1 MTILILGMLG
11 LVLVHMV
18 PWSPSLRAGLVSRL
32 GDNGYRGLFAMLS
45 LGALA
50 LVVIGKSGA
59 PFSVVWEPPRELQ
72 HLTRLLVLVGFIL
85 LPAAHMPG
93 NIKRFT
99 RHPMLWGVV
108 CWGVGH
114 LLANGDL
121 ASIIL
126 FGGFTAYSLAAM
138 ASANARG
145 AVKATARVPFN
156 RDIMVVVAGLVAY
169 AALTWFHG
177 ALFGYPLL
185 G

>member
-1 MTILILGMLG
+1 MTLLLLGMLG
-11 LVLVHMV
+11 FVAVHMV
-18 PWSPSLRAGLVSRL
+18 PWSSALREALVGRL
-32 GDNGYRGLFAMLS
+32 GLNGYKGLFTVLS

-50 LVVIGKSGA
+50 LIVVGKSGA
-59 PFSVVWEPPRELQ
+59 PFSVVWEPSRDLQ

-85 LPAAHMPG
+85 LPAAHMPT

-126 FGGFTAYSLAAM
+126 FGGFTVYSLAAM

-145 AVKATARVPFN
+145 AEKSTVRVPLS
-156 RDIMVVVAGLVAY
+156 RDVMVAVAGLVAY